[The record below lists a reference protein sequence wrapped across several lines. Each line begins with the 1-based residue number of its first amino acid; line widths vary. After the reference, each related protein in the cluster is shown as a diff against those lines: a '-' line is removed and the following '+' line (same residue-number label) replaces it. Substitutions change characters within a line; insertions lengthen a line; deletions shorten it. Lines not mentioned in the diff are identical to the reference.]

1 MEKASV
7 FRWLLGG
14 LGAVTAIATALSNV
28 ENLTVTTG
36 LVTAG
41 TALFTYALRYFGDP
55 DVSKLPKEWQ
65 DIIHGIGGAPSP
77 LDQQPANDNVLS
89 VTSKVDSNV
98 K

>member
-1 MEKASV
+1 MKKASV

-28 ENLTVTTG
+28 ETLTVTTG
-36 LVTAG
+36 LIAAG
-41 TALFTYALRYFGDP
+41 SALAAYVMRYFGD
-55 DVSKLPKEWQ
+55 VNVHQLPKEWQ
-65 DIIHGIGGAPSP
+65 DILAGLGAAPNS

-89 VTSKVDSNV
+89 VAKVNADA